1 MKHEAKFIDLQ
12 NFMNSI
18 KSTNTVLE
26 QFNIIPN
33 SQVYMSEN
41 PFPFMENISLE
52 GKTNF
57 FEKRVSEYQKSG
69 VMTSNTE
76 DRHTFSIDEDF

>member
-1 MKHEAKFIDLQ
+1 
-12 NFMNSI
+12 MNI
-18 KSTNTVLE
+18 ILSTNTVLE